1 MTLCNTQ
8 GPVRASVTPRRP
20 AALKMIW
27 CCRVRRRR
35 HWEKEASWRGAE
47 AQLQLGSP
55 YFAAVMMM
63 LTGGFEILQGLSA
76 IIKKHFYV
84 VGSDYVYKINVTTWG
99 WIHLILGVIVLLA
112 GIALLRGALWARIV
126 GITVAV
132 LIALANF
139 LWLPYYPVW
148 AIVIIARERPRR
160 VGSCCS
166 RARHRQVN
174 GGCLIA
180 ANTTATGMAEPR

>member
-1 MTLCNTQ
+1 M
-8 GPVRASVTPRRP
+8 A
-20 AALKMIW
+20 
-27 CCRVRRRR
+27 
-35 HWEKEASWRGAE
+35 RGRSTVAV
-47 AQLQLGSP
+47 GFT

-112 GIALLRGALWARIV
+112 GIALLRGAVWARIV
-126 GITVAV
+126 GITVAI

-148 AIVIIARERPRR
+148 AIVIIAVSVLVVWALAAHGRD
-160 VGSCCS
+160 
-166 RARHRQVN
+166 
-174 GGCLIA
+174 IA
-180 ANTTATGMAEPR
+180 P

>member
-1 MTLCNTQ
+1 M
-8 GPVRASVTPRRP
+8 A
-20 AALKMIW
+20 
-27 CCRVRRRR
+27 
-35 HWEKEASWRGAE
+35 RGRSTVAV
-47 AQLQLGSP
+47 GFT

-148 AIVIIARERPRR
+148 AIVIIAVSVLVVWALAAHGRD
-160 VGSCCS
+160 
-166 RARHRQVN
+166 
-174 GGCLIA
+174 IA
-180 ANTTATGMAEPR
+180 T